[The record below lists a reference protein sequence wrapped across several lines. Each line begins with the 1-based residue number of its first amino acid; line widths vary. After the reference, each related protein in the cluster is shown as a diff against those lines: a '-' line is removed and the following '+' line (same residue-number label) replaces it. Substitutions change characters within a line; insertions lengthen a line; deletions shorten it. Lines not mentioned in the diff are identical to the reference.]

1 MLLYS
6 ALVYRNKIL
15 QEKCYQNITHPLCIT
30 STPKKCAKVYLKI
43 AGFTFGQLLYV
54 LFCFVWVFF
63 SFFKIYNAGIL
74 QVPIC
79 PDFYYFFF
87 LKIVNIMRDRD
98 QFDNWCFLPSSR
110 LKYKL
115 TKYLW
120 KNVWFNATE
129 NTHTQKQDFL
139 SFFSLS
145 FSGRWLII

>member
-43 AGFTFGQLLYV
+43 AGFTFGQLLC
-54 LFCFVWVFF
+54 CFVLYVFF
-63 SFFKIYNAGIL
+63 PFFLNL
-74 QVPIC
+74 QRRHTTSTNLPWLLLS
-79 PDFYYFFF
+79 FFF

-139 SFFSLS
+139 FFFSLS

>member
-15 QEKCYQNITHPLCIT
+15 QEQCYQNITHPLCIT

-43 AGFTFGQLLYV
+43 AGFTFGQILCCFVLYV
-54 LFCFVWVFF
+54 FF
-63 SFFKIYNAGIL
+63 HFFKFTTQA
-74 QVPIC
+74 
-79 PDFYYFFF
+79 YYKYQFALTFIIFFF

-139 SFFSLS
+139 FFFSLS

>member
-1 MLLYS
+1 MLS
-6 ALVYRNKIL
+6 EHHTPALHNKHTKEMRKSL
-15 QEKCYQNITHPLCIT
+15 
-30 STPKKCAKVYLKI
+30 PKDCWFYFRSV
-43 AGFTFGQLLYV
+43 TV
-54 LFCFVWVFF
+54 LFCFVCFF
-63 SFFKIYNAGIL
+63 FHFFKFTTQA
-74 QVPIC
+74 
-79 PDFYYFFF
+79 YYKYQFALTFIIFFF

-139 SFFSLS
+139 FFFSLS